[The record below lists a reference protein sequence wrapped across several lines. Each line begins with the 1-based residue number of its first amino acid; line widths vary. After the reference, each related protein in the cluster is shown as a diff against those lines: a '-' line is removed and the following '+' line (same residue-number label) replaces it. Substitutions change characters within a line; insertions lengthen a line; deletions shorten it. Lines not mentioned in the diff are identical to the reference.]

1 MKEQLINIKKE
12 ELTKINN
19 RLTKYIEA
27 LDTAE
32 NDRQANIYFD
42 RIWEVTRQIRNLI
55 GSPNSRKN

>member
-12 ELTKINN
+12 ELTKLNN
-19 RLTKYIEA
+19 RITKYIEA

-32 NDRQANIYFD
+32 NEKQLNIYLD
-42 RIWEVTRQIRNLI
+42 YIWEVTRQIRNLV

>member
-12 ELTKINN
+12 ELTK
-19 RLTKYIEA
+19 YIEA

-32 NDRQANIYFD
+32 NDREANIYFD
-42 RIWEVTRQIRNLI
+42 YIWEVTRQICNLI

>member
-12 ELTKINN
+12 ELTKLNN

-32 NDRQANIYFD
+32 NENIYLD
-42 RIWEVTRQIRNLI
+42 YIWEVTRQIRNI
-55 GSPNSRKN
+55 VGSPNSRKN

>member
-19 RLTKYIEA
+19 RITKYIEA
-27 LDTAE
+27 LEFDKDQKE
-32 NDRQANIYFD
+32 LNIYLD
-42 RIWEVTRQIRNLI
+42 YIWEATRQIRNLV

>member
-19 RLTKYIEA
+19 RITKYIEK

-32 NDRQANIYFD
+32 NDREVNIYLD
-42 RIWEVTRQIRNLI
+42 YIWEVTRQIRNLV